1 MFNTDRNRAKEP
13 HLGVKEDETLT
24 ESQVIAF
31 KDVPKSVREKDNA
44 GPGAAAVSDSTPAP
58 ASEPSVGS
66 DGNPVSVIGE
76 TLHFKGE
83 LSAGED
89 LVIEGTVEGQI
100 NQGKC
105 CLTVRPKGELI
116 ADVNAT
122 KIFVEGKVTGDLAAT
137 VSVTVRES
145 GVVKGNIIAPKIA
158 INEGAT
164 FNGSIEMRAPN
175 GSK

>member
-13 HLGVKEDETLT
+13 QTEVKDNESLT

-31 KDVPKSVREKDNA
+31 KDVPKTVREKDRA
-44 GPGAAAVSDSTPAP
+44 DVAPAAEPAP
-58 ASEPSVGS
+58 ASEPHLGS

-89 LVIEGTVEGQI
+89 LVIEGKVEGQI

-145 GVVKGNIIAPKIA
+145 GVVTGNIVAPKVA

-175 GSK
+175 GSN